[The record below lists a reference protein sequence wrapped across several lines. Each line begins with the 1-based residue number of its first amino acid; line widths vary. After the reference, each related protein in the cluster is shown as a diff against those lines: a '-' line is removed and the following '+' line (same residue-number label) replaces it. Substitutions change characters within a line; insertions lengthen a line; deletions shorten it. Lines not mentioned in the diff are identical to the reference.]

1 MFGERFT
8 VDQSPFWTLQP
19 AAQCRVIHQVHRPV
33 GWPAGT
39 KVVREVYSLRFVDRV
54 EFIHIEVLPRARWEA
69 AFGDVDVQVEAAIRS
84 GALSK

>member
-1 MFGERFT
+1 M
-8 VDQSPFWTLQP
+8 
-19 AAQCRVIHQVHRPV
+19 
-33 GWPAGT
+33 
-39 KVVREVYSLRFVDRV
+39 VREVYSLRFVDRV